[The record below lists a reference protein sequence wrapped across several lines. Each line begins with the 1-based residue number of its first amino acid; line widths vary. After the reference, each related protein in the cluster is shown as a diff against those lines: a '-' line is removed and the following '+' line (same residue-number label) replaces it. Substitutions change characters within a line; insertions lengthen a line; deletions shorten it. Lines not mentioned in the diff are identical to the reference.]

1 MGAVASSARGGRR
14 GEGTVLGDLPESC
27 VAEVLLRLDPLEIC
41 RMARLS
47 RTFRGAAS
55 GDGVWESKLPRN
67 YARLLAV
74 AAAGDG
80 GERQAAAAAALE
92 AESLPKK
99 EVYAR
104 LCRRNRFDGGKKEFW
119 LDKGGRGICMSISS
133 MALSITG
140 IDDRRYWNF
149 IPNDESRFH
158 TVAYLSQIWWFE
170 VRGEVEFCFPEGRP
184 FKRLGR
190 RVCSSE
196 HIHGWDIKAVR
207 FQMSTSDG
215 QQAQSKCYLTDPGVW
230 INHHVG
236 DFVVKDS
243 SKPTNI
249 RFAMIQIDC
258 THTKGGLCVD
268 SVVEFWLDKGGRG
281 VCMSISSMALS
292 ITGIDG
298 RRYWNFIPNDES
310 RCLYLLVIKTSFG
323 NFVYACVEFI
333 EANDVF
339 TCPFPLTDSDSDIQ
353 TETDESGDKN
363 HCYIKPVP
371 NGPATRVF
379 SCDYGTFRCPVCPGL
394 ADRWTRPNEV
404 RDHVVGKANSSA
416 LRAKNKK
423 RYSRH
428 RVLARNEG

>member
-1 MGAVASSARGGRR
+1 MGTVASSARGGRG
-14 GEGTVLGDLPESC
+14 GEGTVLGDLPENC
-27 VAEVLLRLDPLEIC
+27 VAEVLLRLDPPEIC

-80 GERQAAAAAALE
+80 GEQQAAAAAELE
-92 AESLPKK
+92 AEPLPKK

-104 LCRRNRFDGGKKEFW
+104 LCHRNRFDGGKKEFW
-119 LDKGGRGICMSISS
+119 LDKGGGGVCMSISS
-133 MALSITG
+133 MALSITC

-149 IPNDESRFH
+149 IPNDESRFR

-170 VRGEVEFCFPEGRP
+170 VRGEVEFCFPEGTYSLFYRVHLGRP

-190 RVCSSE
+190 RVYSSE
-196 HIHGWDIKAVR
+196 HIHGWDVKPVR

-215 QQAQSKCYLTDPGVW
+215 QDAQSKCYLTDPGVW

-243 SKPTNI
+243 NKPTNI

-268 SVVEFWLDKGGRG
+268 SVVVKPQYLTQKK
-281 VCMSISSMALS
+281 M
-292 ITGIDG
+292 
-298 RRYWNFIPNDES
+298 P
-310 RCLYLLVIKTSFG
+310 RCYM
-323 NFVYACVEFI
+323 
-333 EANDVF
+333 
-339 TCPFPLTDSDSDIQ
+339 
-353 TETDESGDKN
+353 
-363 HCYIKPVP
+363 
-371 NGPATRVF
+371 
-379 SCDYGTFRCPVCPGL
+379 
-394 ADRWTRPNEV
+394 
-404 RDHVVGKANSSA
+404 
-416 LRAKNKK
+416 
-423 RYSRH
+423 
-428 RVLARNEG
+428 

>member
-1 MGAVASSARGGRR
+1 MGAAASSARGGRG
-14 GEGTVLGDLPESC
+14 GEGTVLGDLPENC

-80 GERQAAAAAALE
+80 GERQAAAAAAAELE
-92 AESLPKK
+92 AEPLPKK

-119 LDKGGRGICMSISS
+119 LDKGGGGVCMSISS

-149 IPNDESRFH
+149 IPNDESRFR

-170 VRGEVEFCFPEGRP
+170 VRGEVEFCFPEGTYSLFYRVHLGRP

-190 RVCSSE
+190 RVYSSE
-196 HIHGWDIKAVR
+196 HIHGWDIKPVR

-215 QQAQSKCYLTDPGVW
+215 QHAQSKSYLTDPGVW
-230 INHHVG
+230 INHHAG

-243 SKPTNI
+243 NKPTKI

-268 SVVEFWLDKGGRG
+268 SVVVKPQYLTQKK
-281 VCMSISSMALS
+281 A
-292 ITGIDG
+292 
-298 RRYWNFIPNDES
+298 P
-310 RCLYLLVIKTSFG
+310 RCYV
-323 NFVYACVEFI
+323 
-333 EANDVF
+333 
-339 TCPFPLTDSDSDIQ
+339 
-353 TETDESGDKN
+353 
-363 HCYIKPVP
+363 
-371 NGPATRVF
+371 
-379 SCDYGTFRCPVCPGL
+379 
-394 ADRWTRPNEV
+394 
-404 RDHVVGKANSSA
+404 
-416 LRAKNKK
+416 
-423 RYSRH
+423 
-428 RVLARNEG
+428 

>member
-1 MGAVASSARGGRR
+1 
-14 GEGTVLGDLPESC
+14 VLGDLPENC

-80 GERQAAAAAALE
+80 EGGQAAASAPG
-92 AESLPKK
+92 AEPLPKK
-99 EVYAR
+99 ELYAR

-119 LDKGGRGICMSISS
+119 LDKGGGGLCMSISS
-133 MALSITG
+133 RALSITG

-149 IPNDESRFH
+149 IPSDESRFR

-170 VRGEVEFCFPEGRP
+170 VRGEVEFFFPEGTYSLFYRIHLGRP

-190 RVCSSE
+190 RVYSSE
-196 HIHGWDIKAVR
+196 HVHGWDMKPVR

-215 QQAQSKCYLTDPGVW
+215 QHVQSKCYLSDPGIW

-243 SKPTNI
+243 SRPVNI

-268 SVVEFWLDKGGRG
+268 SVVVKPQH
-281 VCMSISSMALS
+281 LS
-292 ITGIDG
+292 Q
-298 RRYWNFIPNDES
+298 
-310 RCLYLLVIKTSFG
+310 KK
-323 NFVYACVEFI
+323 A
-333 EANDVF
+333 
-339 TCPFPLTDSDSDIQ
+339 
-353 TETDESGDKN
+353 
-363 HCYIKPVP
+363 
-371 NGPATRVF
+371 
-379 SCDYGTFRCPVCPGL
+379 PGL
-394 ADRWTRPNEV
+394 TCRLVEQVAAAV
-404 RDHVVGKANSSA
+404 
-416 LRAKNKK
+416 
-423 RYSRH
+423 
-428 RVLARNEG
+428 